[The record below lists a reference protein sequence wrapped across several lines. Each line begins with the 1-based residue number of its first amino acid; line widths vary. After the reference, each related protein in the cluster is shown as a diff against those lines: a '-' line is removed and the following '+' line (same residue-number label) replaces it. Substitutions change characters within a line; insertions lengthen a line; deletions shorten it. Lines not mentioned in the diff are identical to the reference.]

1 MPTTTSQFSTT
12 DSHVDVQ
19 ARTQLNGNRSIGG
32 RNKGWGG
39 SRAGRSVNDGEYANP
54 QQRHGNWEHKD
65 MLTPIS
71 YKHTENTTMK
81 ELVDPRAQMILVT
94 LQWEKNVEKCNV
106 IKVISGGNCLM
117 PPLITLLESNM
128 MRRKY
133 MHNEKIK
140 SLEISL
146 VL

>member
-1 MPTTTSQFSTT
+1 
-12 DSHVDVQ
+12 
-19 ARTQLNGNRSIGG
+19 
-32 RNKGWGG
+32 
-39 SRAGRSVNDGEYANP
+39 
-54 QQRHGNWEHKD
+54 